1 VRVGGRVMARLRG
14 RAVLDV
20 TFGAQVEGIGW
31 VDTAWFE
38 GGLPTCHW
46 NRAPAGLATRRQL
59 RELGLAPGGAP
70 PVAAL
75 RRRPA
80 GRLHAYLY
88 RLDLAVRKREATP
101 AVLGALGEA
110 MRARRTCP
118 TCGTD
123 TGACLPRSL
132 GECWDCSLAA
142 PARVRAA
149 PDHPGTETARGAAA

>member
-1 VRVGGRVMARLRG
+1 MARLRG
-14 RAVLDV
+14 REVPDV
-20 TFGAQVEGIGW
+20 TFGAEVEGIGW
-31 VDTAWFE
+31 VDTAWTE

-46 NRAPAGLATRRQL
+46 NAAPAGLATRRQL

-70 PVAAL
+70 PIAAL
-75 RRRPA
+75 RRRP
-80 GRLHAYLY
+80 GGYLHAYLY
-88 RLDLAVRKREATP
+88 RMDLAVLKREATP
-101 AVLGALGEA
+101 AVLTALGKA

-132 GECWDCSLAA
+132 GECWDCFLAA

-149 PDHPGTETARGAAA
+149 PDHDDHPRTETARGAAA